1 MLSLASRT
9 WLPALACW
17 QAIHLRRAKRDT
29 RERASERGAEER
41 RAFPALAFPF
51 FPCPLHAC
59 CSRVTSHDFPK
70 WRAYSHAFPT
80 AYTPFQILMLHVVS
94 LCSKL
99 TNRALFSNS
108 LNICT
113 GRRRLLL
120 YSTLVHQLVSTRNTC
135 LGSKKIL
142 PLRRSLHWR

>member
-1 MLSLASRT
+1 MTSNISLLASSPFTASEARHERTCERARGGGKKSFPRPGFPILSLPLARVLLSRDLSR
-9 WLPALACW
+9 LP
-17 QAIHLRRAKRDT
+17 Q
-29 RERASERGAEER
+29 
-41 RAFPALAFPF
+41 
-51 FPCPLHAC
+51 
-59 CSRVTSHDFPK
+59 
-70 WRAYSHAFPT
+70 WRAYSHAIPT
-80 AYTPFQILMLHVVS
+80 AYTPFQILMLYVVS

-120 YSTLVHQLVSTRNTC
+120 YSNLVHQLVSTRNTC

-142 PLRRSLHWR
+142 PLRRSLH